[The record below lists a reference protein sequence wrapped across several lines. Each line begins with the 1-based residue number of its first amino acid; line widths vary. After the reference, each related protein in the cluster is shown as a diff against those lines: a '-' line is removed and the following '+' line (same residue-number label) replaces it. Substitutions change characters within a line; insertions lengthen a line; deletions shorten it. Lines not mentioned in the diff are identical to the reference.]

1 MTVNAAQSH
10 APSGA
15 GSRMAASHAAIRKR
29 FPLPHELLEPTDT
42 EEKDRLAIIIETT
55 PVGRP
60 VIDLAHQL
68 SSRDLRLIF
77 TLLAE
82 PLRPDARSEH
92 YHDKLY
98 LIIRERACHSL
109 YRYGWAIFQQTYPY
123 APVARG
129 LAILCSIL
137 EIKLTSAA
145 IQIPAAKPAA
155 AKLDWQPPLISHLAQ
170 PDSRHF
176 ADQLLKA
183 MGRLKLPLERFM
195 KQYEIDPELPL
206 GGTLVG
212 RCFISGDAGLFTG
225 SHQQFQQ
232 ALAHAGSDIQ
242 VTLIKR
248 LFGMNSL
255 DADTANRYFQVIY
268 RLFGEPAGGHPIWSL
283 LRKKDAMTFQKWITA
298 ATIGSHCRKNKAKAH
313 FYLRYAELV
322 QEIERWDDTTIILH
336 YPGFIIVDDR
346 QQPLF
351 SMYYEQNDPEVLPFD
366 FRQAS
371 SDLNPGST
379 IVPHRRVEDAV
390 SRASTDGPIGLLFDE
405 EGMRISATFIDFCLF
420 QKKAI
425 SRNKLKNLEPL

>member
-1 MTVNAAQSH
+1 MTASAQQ
-10 APSGA
+10 APPYTA
-15 GSRMAASHAAIRKR
+15 FGSRLAKSHAAIRRR
-29 FPLPHELLEPTDT
+29 FPLPQELLEPADP

-60 VIDLAHQL
+60 VIDLARRL

-77 TLLAE
+77 PLLAE
-82 PLRPDARSEH
+82 PLRPEARDEH
-92 YHDKLY
+92 YYEKLY

-109 YRYGWAIFQQTYPY
+109 YRYGWAIFQQTFPCM
-123 APVARG
+123 PVARG

-145 IQIPAAKPAA
+145 MQAPALPTGQAGKS
-155 AKLDWQPPLISHLAQ
+155 WQPPLISHLAQ

-212 RCFISGDAGLFTG
+212 RCFVSGDAGLFTG

-232 ALAHAGSDIQ
+232 ALAHAGPDIQ
-242 VTLIKR
+242 ATLIKR
-248 LFGMNSL
+248 LFGMKDL

-268 RLFGEPAGGHPIWSL
+268 RLFGEPAAGHPIWSQ
-283 LRKKDAMTFQKWITA
+283 LRKKDAIIFQRWITA

-336 YPGFIIVDDR
+336 FPGFIIVDDR
-346 QQPLF
+346 QQPML
-351 SMYYEQNDPEVLPFD
+351 SIYYEQIDPEVPPFD
-366 FRQAS
+366 FNQAS
-371 SDLNPGST
+371 GDQNPGSSA
-379 IVPHRRVEDAV
+379 VPHRRVEDAV
-390 SRASTDGPIGLLFDE
+390 SRASTDGPVGLLFDE
-405 EGMRISATFIDFCLF
+405 EGMRVSATFIDFCLY

-425 SRNKLKNLEPL
+425 TRSRLKNLEPL

>member
-1 MTVNAAQSH
+1 MTISTEKHRAS
-10 APSGA
+10 A
-15 GSRMAASHAAIRKR
+15 GTGSKMAASHTAIRKR
-29 FPLPHELLEPTDT
+29 FPLPHELLEPTDA
-42 EEKDRLAIIIETT
+42 EERDRLAIIIETT

-60 VIDLAHQL
+60 IIDLAHQL
-68 SSRDLRLIF
+68 TSRDLRLIF
-77 TLLAE
+77 PLLAE

-109 YRYGWAIFQQTYPY
+109 YRYGWAIFQQTFPY
-123 APVARG
+123 VPVARG
-129 LAILCSIL
+129 LATLCSIL

-145 IQIPAAKPAA
+145 MQTPAAKPTQVE
-155 AKLDWQPPLISHLAQ
+155 LNWQPPLISYLAQ

-183 MGRLKLPLERFM
+183 MGKLKLPLERFM

-212 RCFISGDAGLFTG
+212 QCFISGDAGLFTG
-225 SHQQFQQ
+225 SHLQFQQ

-248 LFGMNSL
+248 LFSMNDL
-255 DADTANRYFQVIY
+255 EADTANRYFQVVY

-283 LRKKDAMTFQKWITA
+283 LRKKDAVTFQKWITA
-298 ATIGSHCRKNKAKAH
+298 ATIGSHCRKSKAKAR

-336 YPGFIIVDDR
+336 FPGFIIVDER

-351 SMYYEQNDPEVLPFD
+351 SLYYEQDNPEVLPFD

-371 SDLNPGST
+371 GDQNPGST
-379 IVPHRRVEDAV
+379 VVPHRRVEDAV
-390 SRASTDGPIGLLFDE
+390 SRASTDGPVGLLFDE
-405 EGMRISATFIDFCLF
+405 EGMRISAAFIDYCLC